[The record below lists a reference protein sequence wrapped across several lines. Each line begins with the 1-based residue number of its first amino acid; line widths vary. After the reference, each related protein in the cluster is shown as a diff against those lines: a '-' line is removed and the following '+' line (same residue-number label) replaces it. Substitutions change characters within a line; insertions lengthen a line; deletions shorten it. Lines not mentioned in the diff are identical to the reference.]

1 MPARTISL
9 LVRAASVMW
18 ALAAASA
25 FAGSVI
31 KLDDTMTIVSG
42 GGLTMHHD
50 VDRYGPRAGPAARG
64 STVVRVMLDTSAY
77 VGRRVRIHQSI
88 APSQVPFV
96 VSWDGG
102 RFLRSGQSG
111 PGQRVLVFD
120 GQLPTARLEDEIRLS
135 LVVNGNSLEARQ
147 QLQFSY
153 DIEVLS

>member
-1 MPARTISL
+1 MAARTISM
-9 LVRAASVMW
+9 LVRAASLML
-18 ALAAASA
+18 ALQAGAAC
-25 FAGSVI
+25 AGSVV

-42 GGLTMHHD
+42 GGMTMHHD

-64 STVVRVMLDTSAY
+64 TTVVRIMLDTSAY

-88 APSQVPFV
+88 APSQIPFV

-102 RFLRSGQSG
+102 RFLRPGQSS

-120 GQLPTARLEDEIRLS
+120 GLLPTARFEDEIRLN
-135 LVVNGNSLEARQ
+135 LVVNGNALEARQ
-147 QLQFSY
+147 QLKFSY